1 MPTID
6 VSTTLVHPSPQVTF
20 QQLGEETVL
29 LDLDTE
35 QYFSLDGI
43 GARIWGWIAEGVGIA
58 EIEARLIDGY
68 DAPAETI
75 RADLAGLLSQL
86 AEAGLV
92 RLSPKV

>member
-1 MPTID
+1 MPAID
-6 VSTTLVHPSPQVTF
+6 TATTVVEPSTQVTF
-20 QQLGEETVL
+20 QQIGDETVL
-29 LDLDTE
+29 LDLQTE

-68 DAPAETI
+68 DAPAATI
-75 RADLAGLLSQL
+75 RADLAGLIEQL

-92 RLSPKV
+92 RLASKE